1 MSDSPT
7 KGAPMTDPLR
17 HANDRGWIENIMLMV
32 PGYRGYLRKEY
43 RQESDHLL
51 RTAMALRLEKGKTD
65 LDAYLR
71 KVVDAGGID
80 ALTVGERVRGAC
92 DRLINKFKS
101 AVRGYSG
108 FFDYVAVR
116 ENTLDDV
123 YQHDQGV
130 LNAVDAFAQYLGQ
143 LGASGNPAEASMT
156 LDQCLTQIND
166 IETRFS
172 KRHELLEGIAQ

>member
-1 MSDSPT
+1 
-7 KGAPMTDPLR
+7 MTDPQR
-17 HANDRGWIENIMLMV
+17 HAKDRGWIENIMLMV
-32 PGYRGYLRKEY
+32 PGYRGYLQKEY
-43 RQESDHLL
+43 RRESDHLL
-51 RTAMALRLEKGKTD
+51 RTAMALKLEKGKAD

-80 ALTVGERVRGAC
+80 ALTAGERVRGGC

-123 YQHDQGV
+123 YQHDQVV
-130 LNAVDAFAQYLGQ
+130 LNAVDAFAQYLRE
-143 LGASGNPAEASMT
+143 LGATGSPTEAAKIF
-156 LDQCLTQIND
+156 DECLSQIND